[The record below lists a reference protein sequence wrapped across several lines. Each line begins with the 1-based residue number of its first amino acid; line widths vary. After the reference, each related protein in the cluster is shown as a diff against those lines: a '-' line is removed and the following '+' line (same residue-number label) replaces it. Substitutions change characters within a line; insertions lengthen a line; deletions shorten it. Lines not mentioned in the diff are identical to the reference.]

1 MPLSMPTKAA
11 IPTAIGLE
19 YHAAAAPPSALSNAS
34 QNSRRRL
41 PRAVAGEGHEQGGQR
56 CARQAGADHQAD
68 LRRRERHAG
77 EINAEQHPHH
87 AGSQRPQEGG
97 GIEDAAVGEHVA

>member
-11 IPTAIGLE
+11 MPTATGLE

-41 PRAVAGEGHEQGGQR
+41 PRRSPAKVTSKAASVAP
-56 CARQAGADHQAD
+56 ARPA
-68 LRRRERHAG
+68 L
-77 EINAEQHPHH
+77 II
-87 AGSQRPQEGG
+87 RP
-97 GIEDAAVGEHVA
+97 I